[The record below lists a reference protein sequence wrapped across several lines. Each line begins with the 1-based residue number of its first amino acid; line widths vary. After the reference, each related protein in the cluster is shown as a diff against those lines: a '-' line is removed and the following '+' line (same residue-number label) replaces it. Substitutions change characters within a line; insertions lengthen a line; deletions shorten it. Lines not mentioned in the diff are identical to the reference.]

1 MRETRFA
8 PVRVPRTK
16 SSECFIHVFISP
28 LPSTSLLM
36 PDRGTTVPT
45 PTVTHTWFLIHAE
58 SAALARARDLDQLIT
73 LSSISVVSHMGLCI
87 TARNRR
93 TQGQVPA
100 DYAAQDLQ
108 NADTRLAGTTPTR
121 TGLCKLR
128 SG

>member
-1 MRETRFA
+1 
-8 PVRVPRTK
+8 
-16 SSECFIHVFISP
+16 
-28 LPSTSLLM
+28 M

-45 PTVTHTWFLIHAE
+45 PTLTHTWFLIHAE

-100 DYAAQDLQ
+100 DYATQDLQ